1 MTYHSDTLAFK
12 KSEILKVMQS
22 IDPNFDLGIAKK
34 IETNELIESN
44 QQFEE
49 VAFKPSYDY
58 TFYLFK
64 KPLLTFHEASCI
76 MTGYDPQL
84 VEQCQNDTSFKQNFS
99 DYLGAKDYIDVCT
112 DAQMLCYNSMDNRIY
127 AEDFKKFLANDGTFI
142 NGFNDDLKISTS
154 LALKDNINFQEKISD
169 LEFDLIIER
178 ATVDKLNKENTK
190 LKTELLE
197 KEQKIKELEQLNLN
211 ADSDLPDL
219 SVEQLTG
226 LAKRNQLAQ
235 DRQGMARIIALSFWE
250 KDQNI
255 LIGDMADRVYRT
267 MIDYCK
273 DDLPQL
279 TDTLKSWIR
288 PVATEE
294 AQKKGRPKS
303 SS

>member
-12 KSEILKVMQS
+12 KVEILKVMQS
-22 IDPNFDLGIAKK
+22 IDPNFDLGSAKK
-34 IETNELIESN
+34 IEANQLIESN
-44 QQFEE
+44 QQFDE
-49 VAFKPSYDY
+49 VTFKPPYDY

-64 KPLLTFHEASCI
+64 KPLLTFREASCI
-76 MTGYDPQL
+76 MTGYNPQY
-84 VEQCQNDTSFKQNFS
+84 VEQCQNDENFEQVFA
-99 DYLGAKDYIDVCT
+99 DYLGAMDYIDSCIG
-112 DAQMLCYNSMDNRIY
+112 AQMICYNSMDNRIY
-127 AEDFKKFLANDGTFI
+127 AEDFKKFLANDGAFI
-142 NGFNDDLKISTS
+142 DGFNDYLKNDLTNHNLDNQNSIIDQ
-154 LALKDNINFQEKISD
+154 LKKQNEQ
-169 LEFDLIIER
+169 
-178 ATVDKLNKENTK
+178 
-190 LKTELLE
+190 LKAELLE
-197 KEQKIKELEQLNLN
+197 KDQKIKELEQLNLN

-219 SVEQLTG
+219 SVGQLTG

-303 SS
+303 SI